1 VFWATEDVHSDVW
14 LKYYRRIAEYMQM
27 PCDTAEDHEALW
39 DAVAGLES
47 FHNKLSMPKLGR
59 WFAWNGCAHMQM
71 KEFHATKML
80 FEHHLEDSADP
91 DEVETF
97 DTESFEAA
105 AKAKT
110 PQAELAALK
119 ASSGGLR
126 LAYKLM
132 SSIASASHQ
141 DLVCC
146 DATMLDMVRRSGGQS
161 QNAIS
166 GAQLLCANG

>member
-1 VFWATEDVHSDVW
+1 VFLATEYVHSDVW

-80 FEHHLEDSADP
+80 FEHHLEDSADS

-105 AKAKT
+105 AKAET
-110 PQAELAALK
+110 PQGELAALK

-132 SSIASASHQ
+132 SSSLQRHIKI
-141 DLVCC
+141 LYV
-146 DATMLDMVRRSGGQS
+146 ATQQCWTWYADQVDKVKTPS
-161 QNAIS
+161 QGLNY
-166 GAQLLCANG
+166 CV